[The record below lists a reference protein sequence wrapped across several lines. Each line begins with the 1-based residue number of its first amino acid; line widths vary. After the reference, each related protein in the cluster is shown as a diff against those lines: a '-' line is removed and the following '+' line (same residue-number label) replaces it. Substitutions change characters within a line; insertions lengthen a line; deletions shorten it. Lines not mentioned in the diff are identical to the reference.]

1 VSLLHPQG
9 RTWAE
14 IGPLV
19 GQKKSGAT
27 ADRYT
32 HVLVDG
38 READCEAW
46 LAALETA

>member
-1 VSLLHPQG
+1 MSLLHRQG

-14 IGPLV
+14 IGRFV
-19 GQKKSGAT
+19 GQKKLSET

-38 READCEAW
+38 READYAAL
-46 LAALETA
+46 LAA